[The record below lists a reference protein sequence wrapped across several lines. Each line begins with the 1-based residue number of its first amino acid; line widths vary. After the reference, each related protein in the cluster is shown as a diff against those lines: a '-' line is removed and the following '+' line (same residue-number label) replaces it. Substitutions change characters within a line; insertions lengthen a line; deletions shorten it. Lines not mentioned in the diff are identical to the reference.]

1 MRLYIDSADMA
12 DIEAALASGYVY
24 GVTTNPTLLR
34 RAGARAS
41 DVPAL
46 ISRAFELGAS
56 EVHAQTY
63 SDDAAGMVAEGK
75 ALAALDPGRV
85 VVKIPA
91 TDQGYRAAA
100 QLSAVGHRVTLTA

>member
-12 DIEAALASGYVY
+12 DIAAALASGYVY

-34 RAGARAS
+34 RANVRAS

-46 ISRAFELGAS
+46 IRKAFELGAR
-56 EVHAQTY
+56 EIHAQTY
-63 SDDAAGMVAEGK
+63 SDDAPGMVEEGR
-75 ALAALDPGRV
+75 ALPAIDHGRV

-91 TDQGYRAAA
+91 SEQGDRAAA
-100 QLSAVGHRVTLTA
+100 HLSNEGHRVTL